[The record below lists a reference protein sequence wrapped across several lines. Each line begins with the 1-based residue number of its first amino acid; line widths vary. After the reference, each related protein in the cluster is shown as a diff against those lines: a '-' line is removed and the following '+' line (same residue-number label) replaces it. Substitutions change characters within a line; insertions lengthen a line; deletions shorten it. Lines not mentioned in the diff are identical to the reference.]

1 MNQFE
6 ITEKSSE
13 ADISALYLI
22 SKEVAIEITN
32 YAEEFLADKRINKEM
47 IKNELEMIEKRTD
60 LFVETER
67 KECLYQFLKDAEE
80 KIELIKEKEEMDSK
94 KEGV

>member
-1 MNQFE
+1 
-6 ITEKSSE
+6 
-13 ADISALYLI
+13 
-22 SKEVAIEITN
+22 
-32 YAEEFLADKRINKEM
+32 M